1 MTAAIAPDLPS
12 TDTFGPSLVNFD
24 PVVDP
29 QTDLD
34 AASWNLLCAQV
45 TAISQAAVKAWVHVT
60 VTAGV
65 ATLESHGAVW
75 NEVGNLPTIT
85 RSSAG
90 VYLVSW
96 PTSVNDFQA
105 TPEAHLPTFK
115 TVQATITTYL
125 GTTATLVYDAYVA
138 ANARTAVLTTKT
150 TAGVAADVTQFSL
163 EVR

>member
-75 NEVGNLPTIT
+75 NQVGNPPTVT
-85 RSSAG
+85 RNSAG
-90 VYLVSW
+90 SYTVSW

-115 TVQATITTYL
+115 TVMATVSTTP
-125 GTTATLVYDAYVA
+125 GTTATLLYDAYIAPA
-138 ANARTAVLTTKT
+138 ARSAVLNTKT
-150 TAGVAADVTQFSL
+150 AAGTATDVTQFHL